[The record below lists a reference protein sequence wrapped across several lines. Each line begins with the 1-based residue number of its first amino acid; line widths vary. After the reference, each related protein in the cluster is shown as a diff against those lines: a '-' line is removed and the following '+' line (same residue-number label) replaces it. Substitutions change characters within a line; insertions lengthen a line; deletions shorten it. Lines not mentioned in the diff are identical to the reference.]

1 MLETMN
7 FRTSPLSCRRPRRN
21 CGFTLWE
28 VMVVVVIIGLV
39 VAIGYPMMRRTLV
52 RARVLSQANTLKQ
65 AVAVARA
72 NALQHGQGVTLR
84 LLDANA
90 RQEGGVVTAWVDGNE
105 NGVLDSPSEVMIG
118 RWPMRGTTVLKPDAA
133 NVLFKLQGGAR
144 GVLFLGNGT
153 AISNRSGSAGI
164 GQGAVIV
171 SDYFDNDV
179 RLLIMAGTGTVVQE
193 MWDPDNSVWSKEL
206 RFWRY

>member
-1 MLETMN
+1 M
-7 FRTSPLSCRRPRRN
+7 
-21 CGFTLWE
+21 
-28 VMVVVVIIGLV
+28 VVIIGLV

-90 RQEGGVVTAWVDGNE
+90 RQEGGVVTAWVDGNR

-118 RWPMRGTTVLKPDAA
+118 RWPMRGKTVLKPDPA

-171 SDYFDNDV
+171 SDYFDNDI

-193 MWDPDNSVWSKEL
+193 MWDPENATWSKQL

>member
-7 FRTSPLSCRRPRRN
+7 FRIPPLSCRRPRRDR
-21 CGFTLWE
+21 GFTLWE

-52 RARVLSQANTLKQ
+52 RARVLNQANTLKQ

-84 LLDANA
+84 LLDDNA
-90 RQEGGVVTAWVDGNE
+90 RQEGGVATAWVDGNG
-105 NGVLDSPSEVMIG
+105 NGILDSPSEVAIG
-118 RWPMRGTTVLKPDAA
+118 RWPMRSKTVLKPDPA

-179 RLLIMAGTGTVVQE
+179 RLLIMAGTGSVVQE
-193 MWDPDNSVWSKEL
+193 MWDPDNSRWSKEL

>member
-1 MLETMN
+1 MLEKMN
-7 FRTSPLSCRRPRRN
+7 ARRPSVSVRRPRRER
-21 CGFTLWE
+21 GFTLWE
-28 VMVVVVIIGLV
+28 MMVVVVIIGLV
-39 VAIGYPMMRRTLV
+39 VAIGYPMMRRSLV

-72 NALQHGQGVTLR
+72 KALKHGQGVILR
-84 LLDANA
+84 LLDDNA
-90 RQEGGVVTAWVDGNE
+90 SQQGGVVTAWVDGND
-105 NGVLDSPSEVMIG
+105 NGVLDSPSEVLIG
-118 RWPMRGTTVLKPDAA
+118 RWPMRATTFLKPDPN
-133 NVLFKLQGGAR
+133 NVLLRLEGGAR

-153 AISNRSGSAGI
+153 AVSSASGSAGV

-171 SDYFDNDV
+171 SDHFDNDV

-193 MWDPDNSVWSKEL
+193 MWDPGNKVWSKEL

>member
-7 FRTSPLSCRRPRRN
+7 LSRPSLSCRRPPRN
-21 CGFTLWE
+21 RGFTLWE

-39 VAIGYPMMRRTLV
+39 VSIGYPMMRRSLV
-52 RARVLSQANTLKQ
+52 RARVLGQANTLKQ
-65 AVAVARA
+65 AIAVARA
-72 NALQHGQGVTLR
+72 KALRHGQGVTLR
-84 LLDANA
+84 LLNDNV
-90 RQEGGVVTAWVDGNE
+90 RQEGGVVTAWVDGNG
-105 NGVLDSPSEVMIG
+105 NGVLDAPSEVSIG
-118 RWPMRGTTVLKPDAA
+118 RWPIRDRTVLKPDPE
-133 NVLFKLQGGAR
+133 NVLFKLEGSSR
-144 GVLFLGNGT
+144 GVVFLGNGT

-171 SDYFDNDV
+171 SDYFDNDI

-193 MWDPDNSVWSKEL
+193 MWDPDNSRWSKEL